1 MSQSPKPGNKNAG
14 KPRAKWRDE
23 LYLIIFEADTRAGQ
37 VFDIAL
43 LIAIVLSI
51 TVIAL
56 ETVQFFETRPAW
68 MSLLERTEWILTLLF
83 TAEYVARLVCSR
95 RPLRYAL
102 SFFGLID
109 LIACLPLYLTLFDVQ
124 SKSWMIVRSIRL
136 LRVFRVLKM
145 MRMLREANDLQNAIW
160 KSRDKIFV
168 FLAVVMVA
176 VTIAGTL
183 MYHVEHVERTVVSS
197 ENTDGNLQ
205 VANAGDTERAL
216 PNTTGG
222 TSLVPPADLGDVKDA
237 GPKKVDQFTSIPQ
250 AMYWAIVTMTTVGYG
265 DIVPRTTVGKVIS
278 AALILLGYSLI
289 IVPTGFVS
297 AEIQASNKRLTS
309 RACPNCLREG
319 HATDAT
325 YCDGCGHAL
334 VASSNSDAID

>member
-1 MSQSPKPGNKNAG
+1 MQPPPKPPKT
-14 KPRAKWRDE
+14 RAKWRDE
-23 LYLIIFEADTRAGQ
+23 LYVVIFEADTRAGQ
-37 VFDIAL
+37 IFDIGL

-56 ETVQFFETRPAW
+56 ETVEYFEQRP
-68 MSLLERTEWILTLLF
+68 LLMGRLEQIEWILTLLF
-83 TAEYVARLVCSR
+83 TAEYIARLACSR

-109 LIACLPLYLTLFDVQ
+109 LMACLPLYLTLFDVQ

-145 MRMLREANDLQNAIW
+145 MRMLREANDLQDAIW

-183 MYHVEHVERTVVSS
+183 MYHVEHVALIDAELTDASNIASPLTAEQDS
-197 ENTDGNLQ
+197 ELIPIDSAEVPGNGVL
-205 VANAGDTERAL
+205 
-216 PNTTGG
+216 
-222 TSLVPPADLGDVKDA
+222 SI
-237 GPKKVDQFTSIPQ
+237 KKHPDDQFTSIPQ

-265 DIVPRTTVGKVIS
+265 DIVPRTTIGKSIS

-297 AEIQASNKRLTS
+297 AEIQSSQKRLTS
-309 RACPNCLREG
+309 RTCPNCMREG
-319 HATDAT
+319 HAPESV
-325 YCDGCGHAL
+325 YCDMCGHML
-334 VASSNSDAID
+334 VNTSEQPE

>member
-1 MSQSPKPGNKNAG
+1 MNQSPNMQSIPHTP
-14 KPRAKWRDE
+14 KPRAKWRDD
-23 LYLIIFEADTRAGQ
+23 LYVVIFEAETRAGQ
-37 VFDIAL
+37 IFDVAL

-56 ETVQFFETRPAW
+56 ETVEYFEQRPRL
-68 MSLLERTEWILTLLF
+68 MNRLEQIEWILTLLF

-95 RPLRYAL
+95 RPLKYAL
-102 SFFGLID
+102 SFFGIID
-109 LIACLPLYLTLFDVQ
+109 LIACLPLYMTLFNVQ

-168 FLAVVMVA
+168 FLAVVLVA

-183 MYHVEHVERTVVSS
+183 MYHVEHVAMTELVQADGSLINEQAATETEPTADSHPSSIDIDGGSTVAPIDV
-197 ENTDGNLQ
+197 
-205 VANAGDTERAL
+205 L
-216 PNTTGG
+216 PI
-222 TSLVPPADLGDVKDA
+222 
-237 GPKKVDQFTSIPQ
+237 KKAPDDQFTSIPQ

-265 DIVPRTTVGKVIS
+265 DIVPRTTIGKSIS

-297 AEIQASNKRLTS
+297 AEIQSSQKQLIS
-309 RACPNCLREG
+309 RTCPGCMREG
-319 HATDAT
+319 HAREAS
-325 YCDGCGHAL
+325 YCDMCGHSL
-334 VASSNSDAID
+334 VNTSEQPE